1 LDFLALSNLRKDRC
15 HTEICVIA
23 SFAREYSQGFFASY
37 AIIGSERIAV
47 LVAKAM
53 AISSAVKARL
63 MQSNL
68 VKSFIK

>member
-1 LDFLALSNLRKDRC
+1 LHAN
-15 HTEICVIA
+15 IP
-23 SFAREYSQGFFASY
+23 GFFASY

-53 AISSAVKARL
+53 AISNAVTARP